1 MGKLATFYEERM
13 DELLAVAKSLE
24 IKDLCNAETDS
35 NDEPND
41 EPSPSDPTENLGEET
56 VLSDLIIKQAPKKR
70 RKKSCR
76 YRKQTCV
83 CTVSQDL

>member
-56 VLSDLIIKQAPKKR
+56 VLSDQMKMQPPQEKGSLNLKK
-70 RKKSCR
+70 K
-76 YRKQTCV
+76 V
-83 CTVSQDL
+83 